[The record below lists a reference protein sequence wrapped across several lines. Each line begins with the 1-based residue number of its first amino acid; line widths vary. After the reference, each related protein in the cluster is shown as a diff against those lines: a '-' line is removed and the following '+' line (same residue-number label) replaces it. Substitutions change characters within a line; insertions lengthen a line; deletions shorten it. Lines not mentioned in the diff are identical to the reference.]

1 MTISQQPPA
10 AAPLPVSRLVFIFVT
25 ILIDKI
31 GSSIIIPVLP
41 FLVGQFRD
49 DALTLGLLTASF
61 SVAQFLATPIIGALS
76 DRHGRRPVMLVCIL
90 GTTVAYSLF
99 GIAGSLWVIYLS
111 RLIDGATGGVP
122 ATAQAYIAD
131 VSAPKD
137 RAKNFGITGAAFGL
151 GFTLGP
157 ALGGFLAN
165 YSLEL
170 PIFIA
175 AFLALLNFIW
185 GCLSLP
191 ESLPVEKR
199 QPKLA
204 IKDFN
209 PIAQLNRMFR
219 KPELR
224 GLLLCFFLF
233 NFIFTGFSS
242 VFVLFLNKRFDW
254 GPSQAAMV
262 FVLIGVV
269 STVVQGGLIRK
280 LVPKYGEAKL
290 AVTGLAL
297 VAVAFGLTLLIPQQ
311 GWGLY
316 GGVYLTQA
324 MLAVGVG
331 LLLPVLRALIS
342 NRVSDREQGRT
353 IAGTQSLRSIA
364 SIAGPICAGLV
375 FDHLGILSPFWLGG
389 LLMLVALAL
398 AAMSLKSGS
407 GPAPG
412 EPCS

>member
-31 GSSIIIPVLP
+31 GSSIIVPVLP

-61 SVAQFLATPIIGALS
+61 SVAQFLAIPVIGALS
-76 DRHGRRPVMLVCIL
+76 DRYGRRPILLICIL

-111 RLIDGATGGVP
+111 RLIDGITGGIP

-131 VSAPKD
+131 VSAPED

-157 ALGGFLAN
+157 ALGGFLSN

-175 AFLALLNFIW
+175 AFLALLNFAW
-185 GCLSLP
+185 GCFSLP

-199 QPKLA
+199 QTKLEV
-204 IKDFN
+204 KEFN
-209 PIAQLNRMFR
+209 PVAQLNRMFR

-224 GLLLCFFLF
+224 GLLLSFFLF

-242 VFVLFLNKRFDW
+242 VFVLFLNQRFDW
-254 GPSQAAMV
+254 GPSQAALV

-269 STVVQGGLIRK
+269 STLVQGGLIRK

-290 AVTGLAL
+290 TLTGLAL
-297 VAVAFGLTLLIPQQ
+297 VAIAFGLTLLIPQQ
-311 GWGLY
+311 GLGLY
-316 GGVYLTQA
+316 IGIYSTQA

-331 LLLPVLRALIS
+331 FLLPVLRALIS

-364 SIAGPICAGLV
+364 AISGPICAGLA

-389 LLMLVALAL
+389 LFMLVALGL
-398 AAMSLKSGS
+398 AALSLKPPS
-407 GPAPG
+407 G